1 MTHVLLTY
9 YVSYIHHKIPQKTH
23 FDVNSP
29 NLTRSTKR
37 EKKRFEFSYQNKCIK
52 MFIGNLK
59 VLTILMKS
67 FD

>member
-1 MTHVLLTY
+1 MLLT
-9 YVSYIHHKIPQKTH
+9 YIHHKPPQKTH
-23 FDVNSP
+23 FDVNSS
-29 NLTRSTKR
+29 NLTRSTK
-37 EKKRFEFSYQNKCIK
+37 EKKKQFEFSYQNKCIK